1 MASKQDCI
9 EAAVRGGSSRSEAE
23 EIVELLAAEK
33 SKLQIKG
40 VTTGLEKEMAKAVST
55 LFEKER
61 VANIQA
67 RRQANLNVINRT
79 QIDEFIAS
87 ATSEGADFGDS
98 IVALLVGSM
107 QRYAGARDSVARK
120 RFGLIGQWMGGLV
133 RELDELDAIPL
144 LKKNKA
150 FGEIVMRDMMEP
162 GTTGDA
168 KAQKVGEV
176 FTKYL
181 ENARVCMN
189 EKGANIG
196 KLDNYT
202 PQSHDE
208 NLLLKA
214 GVSKWANAIYDK
226 LDWERSFPGVTERN
240 ARLELLDKVYK
251 HITTGISEKPTQAEM
266 GNTFM
271 SPRNL
276 ARGFEQSRV
285 LHFTNADAV
294 IAYHQEYGKGTIIN
308 AVLGQLDRATGK
320 LALMDTFGPNPEAML
335 KAVLADRKRS
345 LFNATREEVAPMIH
359 GKTKKRLMELE
370 AARQAASDAGDIA
383 GVADITAQW
392 ESMVDT
398 FRTKEMGKIDSLWS
412 GHRDGKIAHYYSAL
426 SGELGTPANLT
437 AAKISA
443 NIRGGLSMAKLG
455 GVLLSS
461 FSDVFVKAI
470 SLRHNGENFFSMW
483 KNAFDMRVEVLQ
495 TKEKKQL
502 GRYLG
507 VYMNSLVNDLQS
519 RFDIADAQS
528 GWMTRSMNLFFKLSG
543 LEDWTEGHKAAYTFY
558 LSSRLGDNRKVQFQ
572 NLQKDYAASL
582 RRHGLDTRWDL
593 IRSMATKEAD
603 GNTHILPENAYK
615 LSDES
620 LENFMPDFLK
630 QDKMP
635 TTAEGQEVWEAARQ
649 QKMKTLRQDLATD
662 IMGYY
667 SDETKFAVLEPDAKT
682 RGAMYGSTQG
692 GTLDGELRRFMLQ
705 FKSFSFSYSQRF
717 LGDMRWQRASNERNF
732 SEDIPGMIHAAT
744 AAMLF
749 GYLAGVAKDVSKG
762 REPRSPMKLETWMA
776 AAMQSGGLGI
786 MGDFFMGTKDRFGS
800 QAASNVLG
808 SGLTAASQIMP
819 ITGQLVR
826 GEWKDAGEDALRWG
840 LNNTPFLNLWYT
852 RYAMD
857 YLFLFH
863 IREILSPGT
872 LARSERK
879 AKEEYNQKYLKLGD
893 VDLTPS
899 KHIKRGGGFR

>member
-33 SKLQIKG
+33 SKLKAKG
-40 VTTGLEKEMAKAVST
+40 VSAGLEKEMAKAVST
-55 LFEKER
+55 LFKKER
-61 VANIQA
+61 AANIQA
-67 RRQANLNVINRT
+67 RREANLNVIKKS
-79 QIDEFIAS
+79 QIDDFIANAS
-87 ATSEGADFGDS
+87 SQGADFGDI
-98 IVALLVGSM
+98 IVALLVGSI

-120 RFGLIGQWMGGLV
+120 RFGLIGEWIGGLV
-133 RELDELDAIPL
+133 RELDEIDAIDL
-144 LKKNKA
+144 LKKDKT
-150 FGEIVMRDMMEP
+150 FGEIVTREMMEP
-162 GTTGDA
+162 GTTGDT
-168 KAQKVGEV
+168 KAQKVGEI

-181 ENARVCMN
+181 ENSRVCLN
-189 EKGANIG
+189 EAGANIG
-196 KLDNYT
+196 KLGNYT

-208 NLLLKA
+208 RLLLKA
-214 GVSKWANAIYDK
+214 GVSKWANFIYDK
-226 LDWERSFPGVTERN
+226 LDWERSFPGLIDRSD
-240 ARLELLDKVYK
+240 RMDLLHKVYK
-251 HITTGISEKPTQAEM
+251 HIVTGISEEPTQAEK

-271 SPRNL
+271 TARNI
-276 ARGFEQSRV
+276 ARGFEESRI
-285 LHFTNADAV
+285 LHFTNADNV

-320 LALMDTFGPNPEAML
+320 LALMDTFGPNPEAMI
-335 KAVLADRKRS
+335 KAVIGKRVRTMYD
-345 LFNATREEVAPMIH
+345 ATHEEVALLAPV
-359 GKTKKRLMELE
+359 KTKKKLMQLE
-370 AARQAASDAGDIA
+370 ADRQAASDAGDVQA
-383 GVADITAQW
+383 VADLTAQW
-392 ESMVDT
+392 ESLVET
-398 FRTKEMGKIDSLWS
+398 FRTKEINTANSLWA

-426 SGELGTPANLT
+426 AGELGTPFNLT
-437 AAKISA
+437 SARFASNARGIISM
-443 NIRGGLSMAKLG
+443 GKLG
-455 GVLLSS
+455 GAFLSA

-470 SLRHNGENFFSMW
+470 SLRHNGENFLGAW
-483 KNAFDMRVEVLQ
+483 KNAFDLRVECLQ
-495 TKEKKQL
+495 SKEKKQL

-558 LSSRLGDNRKVQFQ
+558 LSSRLGDNRKIQFK
-572 NLQKDYAASL
+572 NLQQDYAASL

-603 GNTHILPENAYK
+603 GNTHVLPENAYK
-615 LSDES
+615 LSDAS
-620 LENFMPDFLK
+620 LEPFMPDFLR

-635 TTAEGQEVWEAARQ
+635 ATAEGQEVWEAARQ

-692 GTLDGELRRFMLQ
+692 GTFDGELRRFMLQ
-705 FKSFSFSYSQRF
+705 FKSFTVSYSQRF

-762 REPRSPMKLETWMA
+762 REARSPMKLETWMA
-776 AAMQSGGLGI
+776 AALQSGGLGI
-786 MGDFFMGTKDRFGS
+786 MGDFFMGVKDRFGS
-800 QAASNVLG
+800 QAASNILG
-808 SGLTAASQIMP
+808 PGLTALSEIMP
-819 ITGQLVR
+819 IAGQFMR
-826 GEWKDAGEDALRWG
+826 GEWKNAGEGALRWT
-840 LNNTPFLNLWYT
+840 LNNTPYLNLWYT
-852 RYAMD
+852 RSAMD

-863 IREILSPGT
+863 IREMLSPGT

-879 AKEEYNQKYLKLGD
+879 LKEEYNQKYLRLGD
-893 VDLTPS
+893 IDFTPS